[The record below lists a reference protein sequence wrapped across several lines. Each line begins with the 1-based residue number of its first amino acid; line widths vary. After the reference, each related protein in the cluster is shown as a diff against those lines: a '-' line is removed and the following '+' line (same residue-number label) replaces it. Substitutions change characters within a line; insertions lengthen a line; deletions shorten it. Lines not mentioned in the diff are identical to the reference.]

1 MFDFNPLAQ
10 PYGSNRFCVTARNGM
25 VASGSMLAAA
35 AGQEIL
41 KKGGNAVDAAVATAA
56 ALTVIEPTSNGLGS
70 DSFALV
76 WMKDRLYGLN
86 SSGYSPRNINREE
99 ILRRCPD
106 GKMAQ
111 LGWIP
116 VMVPGAVKA
125 WPTLLDRFGRLSL
138 KEVLQPAVRYAEE
151 GYPLSPL
158 IAELWR
164 RAAEQYGKMFAGK
177 PEYREW
183 FRVFTKDGEP
193 YRFGEMV
200 RLPDHA
206 KTLRLIA
213 ETGGDAFYKG
223 EIAEQFVRQSERD
236 GGYFCM
242 EDLASYESEWVE
254 PIRVN
259 YRGYD
264 VWEIPPNGQGIVAL
278 MALNILKEFEFK
290 KRDESMIHIQL
301 EAMKLAFADALHYV
315 TDPRKMTL
323 DYHDLL
329 KPEYGAAR
337 ASEIT
342 GEAGL
347 PTFAVP
353 PKSGTV
359 YFCTADGE
367 GNMVS
372 YIQSNY
378 NGFGS
383 GIVLEGYGVALQN
396 RGADFSLDPAAANV
410 LEPHKKSYHTIIPG
424 FLTKDGRAVGPF
436 GVMGAYMQP
445 QGHVQVI
452 QNMLD
457 LGMNPQMALDCP
469 RWQWLRGKIVL
480 AEPRFEEGFLKAL
493 AARGHDISFAADNLT
508 FGRGQI
514 ILRLENGVLV
524 GGTESRT
531 DSGICCF

>member
-1 MFDFNPLAQ
+1 MLQFDPLKQ
-10 PYGSNRFCVTARNGM
+10 PFASNRYCVTARNGM
-25 VASGSMLAAA
+25 VATGSMLAGA
-35 AGQEIL
+35 AGLEIL
-41 KKGGNAVDAAVATAA
+41 RKGGNAVDAAVATAA

-86 SSGYSPRNINREE
+86 SSGYSPRNISLEE
-99 ILRRCPD
+99 IRRRCPD
-106 GKMAQ
+106 GRMARH
-111 LGWIP
+111 GWIP

-125 WPTLLDRFGRLSL
+125 WPTLIRRFGNLSL
-138 KEVLQPAVRYAEE
+138 KEVLQPAINYAEQ

-158 IAELWR
+158 IAELWD
-164 RAAEQYGKMFAGK
+164 RAAKMFGEMFAGK
-177 PEYREW
+177 HEYDEW
-183 FRVFTKDGEP
+183 FRVFTKNGEP

-213 ETGGDAFYKG
+213 ESDGDAFYKG
-223 EIAEQFVRQSERD
+223 EIAEQFVRQSARD

-242 EDLASYESEWVE
+242 EDLASYESAWVD
-254 PIRVN
+254 PIHVN

-278 MALNILKEFEFK
+278 MTLNILKEFDFTE
-290 KRDESMIHIQL
+290 RNTEMVHRQL
-301 EAMKLAFADALHYV
+301 EAIKLAFADGLHYV
-315 TDPRKMTL
+315 TDPERMEI
-323 DYHDLL
+323 DYHELL
-329 KPEYGAAR
+329 RPEYGAAR
-337 ASEIT
+337 AAEIT
-342 GEAGL
+342 GKAGL

-359 YFCTADGE
+359 YFCTADGD

-410 LEPHKKSYHTIIPG
+410 LAPHKKSYHTIIPG

-445 QGHVQVI
+445 QGHVQVV
-452 QNMLD
+452 QNMVD
-457 LGMNPQMALDCP
+457 LHMNPQMALDAP
-469 RWQWLRGKIVL
+469 RWQWLREKKIL
-480 AEPRFEEGFLKAL
+480 AEPAFEQDIIRAL
-493 AARGHDISFAADNLT
+493 RERGHDIEYAPERIS

-514 ILRLENGVLV
+514 ILRLDSGVLV
-524 GGTESRT
+524 GATESRT